1 MDIGPARGDESG
13 TVGPVSVAAT
23 GRLVAVAW
31 SDRGATLARVSI
43 DAGGHW
49 GNPTPL
55 LERASSAAAAD
66 SRLAF
71 GGTSKDGAPA
81 VSIWTESEAWR
92 ALAVPEAR
100 LAPSTY
106 HGAAVALGP
115 ATSLAV
121 TYLAS
126 CPAEETQP
134 AGDTRWTNSPDG
146 GVTWRALPPLPRCA
160 GGSPILWRSDGRAFL
175 LFYGDESYVLAVHP

>member
-92 ALAVPEAR
+92 ALAGAEGR
-100 LAPSTY
+100 LGPSPF
-106 HGAAVALGP
+106 HRAALVLGP
-115 ATSLAV
+115 ATRPAV
-121 TYLAS
+121 AYFAAR
-126 CPAEETQP
+126 P
-134 AGDTRWTNSPDG
+134 G
-146 GVTWRALPPLPRCA
+146 G
-160 GGSPILWRSDGRAFL
+160 
-175 LFYGDESYVLAVHP
+175 E